1 MEQNSTKTVWNERR
15 MDGIDLSGKILEW
28 GDFTAVSFRNADF
41 TGCRLS
47 NSRFRDCDLERAK
60 FAGQICKGRTFGD
73 AVLKMQTSGV
83 RISGFQHWKMQ
94 T

>member
-47 NSRFRDCDLERAK
+47 NSRFRDCDLEGAK
-60 FAGQICKGRTFGD
+60 F
-73 AVLKMQTSGV
+73 
-83 RISGFQHWKMQ
+83 
-94 T
+94 